1 MQERINALL
10 VYCSTGWMHHK
21 TGRKNVGQIGFSRRE
36 TSVILANNGLVN
48 KSKLF
53 SILLYHR
60 RNSIRFLG
68 NRYYTVASC
77 YNSREG

>member
-48 KSKLF
+48 YWVIANKSKLF
-53 SILLYHR
+53 SILLYHHS
-60 RNSIRFLG
+60 NSIRFLG
-68 NRYYTVASC
+68 NRYYC
-77 YNSREG
+77 C